1 MPPPALPARCRGL
14 HLVLSGL
21 LTNCV
26 DDWVQSTEELAQS
39 KDLLSR
45 MLVLQREQQA
55 QGAAAPQGELVITAK
70 FLRDSV
76 MNFLVAGRDTT
87 AVRAALR

>member
-1 MPPPALPARCRGL
+1 MSPLSP
-14 HLVLSGL
+14 LVAVVCTFAPGV
-21 LTNCV
+21 LTDCV

-55 QGAAAPQGELVITAK
+55 QGAAAPQGELVITVK